1 MRKREFKDPS
11 LARRANVSGRLNK
24 GQFKRNGQQF
34 QRDAYRTT
42 SKFRCPVTRQHD
54 FRQTRRHN
62 FPGVEVERILVRIN
76 PLSSENWAFRTLRDK
91 SVERST
97 PRCYRSTY
105 RAARFLTVLFRDPL
119 RTVTRVSTIM
129 TVYGIIPAR
138 LQSTR
143 LPRKLL
149 LAETGRTVLE
159 YTWRS
164 ASRATS
170 LDQLIIAADS
180 DEISTAVTKFGGR
193 CELTGEHPSGT
204 DRIAE
209 VALRCCPDGDIFVN
223 IQGDEPEIDPA
234 NIDALVRALAE
245 CPTAQMATLGTPMK
259 TMEQVQATS
268 CVKVVRGG
276 DGRALYFS
284 RCPIPFCRDRDPEEI
299 LASEHPWL
307 LHIGIYAYRRDFLFE
322 LTKLPPSRLE
332 KLEKLEQLR
341 ALEAG
346 ARIQVAI
353 VEHHSVGIDT
363 PEDYA
368 RFVERSRSNPTC

>member
-1 MRKREFKDPS
+1 MS
-11 LARRANVSGRLNK
+11 
-24 GQFKRNGQQF
+24 
-34 QRDAYRTT
+34 
-42 SKFRCPVTRQHD
+42 
-54 FRQTRRHN
+54 
-62 FPGVEVERILVRIN
+62 
-76 PLSSENWAFRTLRDK
+76 
-91 SVERST
+91 
-97 PRCYRSTY
+97 
-105 RAARFLTVLFRDPL
+105 
-119 RTVTRVSTIM
+119 
-129 TVYGIIPAR
+129 VYGIIPAR

-149 LAETGRTVLE
+149 LDQTGRPLLE

-164 ASRATS
+164 ASRAKTLS
-170 LDQLIIAADS
+170 QLIVAADS
-180 DEISTAVTKFGGR
+180 DEIAAAVTQFGGR

-209 VALRCCPDGDIFVN
+209 VAFRSCPDGEIFVN

-234 NIDALVRALAE
+234 NIDAVVQALME
-245 CPTAQMATLGTPMK
+245 CPSAQMSTLATPMK
-259 TMEQVQATS
+259 SMQQVQASS
-268 CVKVVRGG
+268 CVKVVRAA

-284 RCPIPFCRDRDPEEI
+284 RAAIPFCRDREPEEI

-307 LHIGIYAYRRDFLFE
+307 LHLGIYAFRRDFLFG
-322 LTKLPPSRLE
+322 LTKLAPSRLE
-332 KLEKLEQLR
+332 QLEKLEQLR

-368 RFVERSRSNPTC
+368 RFVERHRTNPSR